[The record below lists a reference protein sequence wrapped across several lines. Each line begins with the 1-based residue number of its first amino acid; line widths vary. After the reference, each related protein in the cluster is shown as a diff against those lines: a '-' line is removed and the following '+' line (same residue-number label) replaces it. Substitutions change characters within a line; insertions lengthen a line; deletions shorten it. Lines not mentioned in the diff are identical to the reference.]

1 MQGKLG
7 FYEIR
12 TNKLSKNSLNK
23 AGIQLKRSS
32 SYYKTNGKQQIYFTF
47 FLELTI
53 FQHSTMLEA
62 REVLQEIEKQEWK
75 NKDRVDQHAP
85 APGI

>member
-1 MQGKLG
+1 MRKLG
-7 FYEIR
+7 FYKIR
-12 TNKLSKNSLNK
+12 INKLNKNSLNE

-32 SYYKTNGKQQIYFTF
+32 SYHTTNGKQQIDFKF

-53 FQHSTMLEA
+53 FQHSTMVEA
-62 REVLQEIEKQEWK
+62 REVLLEIEKQERK
-75 NKDRVDQHAP
+75 NKDRVEQHAP